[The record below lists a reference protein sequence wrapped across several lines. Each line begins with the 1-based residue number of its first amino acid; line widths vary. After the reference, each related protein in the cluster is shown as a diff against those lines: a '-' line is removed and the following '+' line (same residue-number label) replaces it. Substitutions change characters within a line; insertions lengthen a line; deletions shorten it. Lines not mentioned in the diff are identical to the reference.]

1 MKGRPK
7 ALWRVWWVMAAS
19 APVPPW
25 AMKVVLD
32 ETFVLEEEPL

>member
-1 MKGRPK
+1 MQRINTDTFKNPK
-7 ALWRVWWVMAAS
+7 ELTS

-25 AMKVVLD
+25 AMKVILD